1 MGLADES
8 HVIGTTNQ
16 LKAEYGA
23 LRPPTG
29 ILFALLSWPQSHRP
43 VLPWLHDRERSKCSS
58 SLPKDRLV
66 ARNIDKLKF
75 DCRYGNLR
83 SAPRTAW
90 DHPGL
95 PPLPHDRHHGQR
107 RDATQRRCARFWAP
121 RDGFLRAVLACL
133 ADPPVLILSDGLPV
147 AWSQ

>member
-29 ILFALLSWPQSHRP
+29 ILFASLSRPRSRRPLLP
-43 VLPWLHDRERSKCSS
+43 LFHDGERSKCSN
-58 SLPKDRLV
+58 SLPKYRLV
-66 ARNIDKLKF
+66 ARNIDKLKS

-107 RDATQRRCARFWAP
+107 RDATQGRRARFWAP
-121 RDGFLRAVLACL
+121 REGVLRAVLACL
-133 ADPPVLILSDGLPV
+133 AGPPVLILSDGLPV